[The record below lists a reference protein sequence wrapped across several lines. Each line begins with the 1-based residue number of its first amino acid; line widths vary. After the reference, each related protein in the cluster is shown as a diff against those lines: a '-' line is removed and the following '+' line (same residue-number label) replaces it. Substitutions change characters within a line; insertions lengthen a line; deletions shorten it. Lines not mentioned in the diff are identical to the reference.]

1 MNIRDNERLL
11 SELVADL
18 DLPDSAYETAVRRYE
33 NIGEWLGREDSSCA
47 KFDPHI
53 FPQGSFR
60 LGIAIKP
67 LSGLEEYD
75 LDLACNLR
83 SGVDS
88 NTHTQ
93 KNLKELVGAEL
104 ELYRN
109 ARNIKQPLEAKHRC
123 WRLEYADS
131 LKFHM
136 DIVPCVPESE
146 IRKKSLVLAMESHG
160 IVESLAQRVAE
171 LAVGITDDRHLNYSQ
186 KVSDWLI
193 SNPEG
198 YAEWFESNMHPTQ
211 EGLMLTCES
220 AQVDEMPMFKTKTPL
235 QRIVQILKRHRDKM
249 FADNPDSKPISV
261 IITTLAASAYSGG
274 SSLESALKEVLL
286 GLKEFIKSDSNEV
299 LNPVNPNENFADRW
313 SMPAYKNL
321 ELKKNFHNWVHQVNR
336 DFEFLLES
344 NELEMITES
353 LAKNLSISLEG
364 QKLASLLSI
373 PFASEAIASQPKVVS
388 EPVSKPW
395 SKGRGD
401 FCKQLV

>member
-1 MNIRDNERLL
+1 MSRRDNEQLL
-11 SELVADL
+11 TELVADL
-18 DLPDSAYETAVRRYE
+18 ELPDSAYEKAVSRYE
-33 NIGEWLGREDSSCA
+33 SIGKWLGREGSLCA
-47 KFDPHI
+47 DCDPHI

-93 KNLKELVGAEL
+93 KELKELVGTEL

-109 ARNIKQPLEAKHRC
+109 AQNIKQSLEAKHRC

-146 IRKKSLVLAMESHG
+146 IRKKSLVVAMESYG
-160 IVESLAQRVAE
+160 VVASLAQKVAE
-171 LAVGITDDRHLNYSQ
+171 LAVGITDDRHPNYCQ
-186 KVSDWLI
+186 KVPDWLI

-198 YAEWFESNMHPTQ
+198 YAQWFESNMHPSQ
-211 EGLMLTCES
+211 LLKAACES
-220 AQVDEMPMFKTKTPL
+220 AQVDEVPIYKIKTPL
-235 QRIVQILKRHRDKM
+235 QRAVQILKRHRDKM

-261 IITTLAASAYSGG
+261 IITTLAASSYSGG

-286 GLKEFIKSDSNEV
+286 GLKQFVNSDSNEV
-299 LNPVNPNENFADRW
+299 RNPVNPEENFADRW
-313 SMPAYKNL
+313 TMPAYKDL
-321 ELKKNFHNWVHQVNR
+321 ELKKNFQNWVNQVNR
-336 DFEFLLES
+336 DFAFLLES
-344 NELEMITES
+344 NELEMISES
-353 LAKNLSISLEG
+353 LAKNLSVSIERD
-364 QKLASLLSI
+364 KLASLLSI
-373 PFASEAIASQPKVVS
+373 SIASEAIASQPKIVS

-395 SKGRGD
+395 SKGRGV
-401 FCKQLV
+401 FCK

>member
-1 MNIRDNERLL
+1 MSKRDNEQLL
-11 SELVADL
+11 SQLVEDL
-18 DLPDSAYETAVRRYE
+18 DLPDSAYETAVDRYE
-33 NIGEWLGREDSSCA
+33 SIGEWLGREGSSCA
-47 KFDPHI
+47 DCDPHI

-88 NTHTQ
+88 TTHTQ
-93 KNLKELVGAEL
+93 KELKELIGTEL

-109 ARNIKQPLEAKHRC
+109 ARGIKQPVEEKHRC
-123 WRLEYADS
+123 WRLEYADN

-136 DIVPCVPESE
+136 DVVPCVPESE
-146 IRKKSLVLAMESHG
+146 IRKKSLVVAMESYG
-160 IVESLAQRVAE
+160 IVESLAQKVAE

-198 YAEWFESNMHPTQ
+198 YAQWFENNMHPT
-211 EGLMLTCES
+211 ELLKAACES
-220 AQVDEMPMFKTKTPL
+220 AQVDKVPFYKTKTPL
-235 QRIVQILKRHRDKM
+235 QRVVQILKRHRDKM
-249 FADNPDSKPISV
+249 FVDNSDSKPISV
-261 IITTLAASAYSGG
+261 IITTLAASAYSGS

-286 GLKEFIKSDSNEV
+286 GLKKFVNSDSNEV
-299 LNPVNPNENFADRW
+299 LNPVNPKENFADRW
-313 SMPAYKNL
+313 SMPAYNDL
-321 ELKKNFHNWVHQVNR
+321 ELKKNFHNWVNQVNR
-336 DFEFLLES
+336 DFDFLLES
-344 NELEMITES
+344 DELEMISES
-353 LAKNLSISLEG
+353 LAKNLSVSLESH
-364 QKLASLLSI
+364 KLASLLSI
-373 PFASEAIASQPKVVS
+373 PLTSDAIASPPKIVS

-401 FCKQLV
+401 FCK

>member
-1 MNIRDNERLL
+1 MSKRDNEQLL
-11 SELVADL
+11 SQLVDDL

-33 NIGEWLGREDSSCA
+33 SIGEWLGREDSSCA
-47 KFDPHI
+47 DCDPHI

-75 LDLACNLR
+75 LDLSCNLR

-88 NTHTQ
+88 TTHTQ
-93 KNLKELVGAEL
+93 KELKELIGTEL

-109 ARNIKQPLEAKHRC
+109 ARSIKQPVEAKHRC
-123 WRLEYADS
+123 WRLEYADN

-146 IRKKSLVLAMESHG
+146 IRKKSLVVAMESYG
-160 IVESLAQRVAE
+160 IVESLAQKVAE
-171 LAVGITDDRHLNYSQ
+171 LAVGITDDRHPNYSQ

-198 YAEWFESNMHPTQ
+198 YAQWFQNNMHPT
-211 EGLMLTCES
+211 ELLEVACES
-220 AQVDEMPMFKTKTPL
+220 AQVDEVPFYKTKTPL
-235 QRIVQILKRHRDKM
+235 QRVVQILKRHRDKM
-249 FADNPDSKPISV
+249 FADNADSKPISV
-261 IITTLAASAYSGG
+261 IITTLAASAYSGS

-286 GLKEFIKSDSNEV
+286 GLKKFVNSDSNEV
-299 LNPVNPNENFADRW
+299 LNPVNPKENFADRW
-313 SMPAYKNL
+313 SMSAYNDL
-321 ELKKNFHNWVHQVNR
+321 ELKKNFHNWVNQVNR
-336 DFEFLLES
+336 DFDFLLES
-344 NELEMITES
+344 DELEMISES
-353 LAKNLSISLEG
+353 LAKNLSVSLESH
-364 QKLASLLSI
+364 KLASLLSI
-373 PFASEAIASQPKVVS
+373 PLTSDAIASQPKIVS

-401 FCKQLV
+401 FCK

>member
-1 MNIRDNERLL
+1 MSIRDNEQLL
-11 SELVADL
+11 SKLVADL
-18 DLPDSAYETAVRRYE
+18 DLPGSAYEAAVRRYE

-47 KFDPHI
+47 DFDPHI

-109 ARNIKQPLEAKHRC
+109 ARNIRQPLEAKHRC
-123 WRLEYADS
+123 WRLEYADN
-131 LKFHM
+131 LRFHM

-146 IRKKSLVLAMESHG
+146 IRKKSLVVAMESYG
-160 IVESLAQRVAE
+160 VVESLAQRVAE
-171 LAVGITDDRHLNYSQ
+171 LALGITDDRHPNYSQ

-198 YAEWFESNMHPTQ
+198 YAQWFESNMHPT
-211 EGLMLTCES
+211 EWSMVACES
-220 AQVDEMPMFKTKTPL
+220 AQVDEVPMYKTKTPL

-261 IITTLAASAYSGG
+261 IITTLAASEYSGG
-274 SSLESALKEVLL
+274 SSLESALKEVLQ

-321 ELKKNFHNWVHQVNR
+321 ELKKNFHNWVNQVNR
-336 DFEFLLES
+336 DFEFLLGS
-344 NELEMITES
+344 NELEMISES
-353 LAKNLSISLEG
+353 LAKNLSISLES

-401 FCKQLV
+401 FCK